1 MNLKKLGFS
10 NWFLKYAQENGQAD
24 FKIAR
29 VTAVNKDNY
38 QIRNENTELLAEIT
52 GKIMFGAESK
62 LDFPTV
68 GDWVFVQYFDGESFA
83 IIQDI
88 FPRKT
93 LLNRKT
99 SGKETDFQL
108 IAANIDTAFIMQ
120 SLDNNF
126 NLRRLERYLVM
137 INEGKIKP
145 VILFSKCDL
154 LEKEEI
160 ENIINETQ
168 KVIKD
173 YQFFVFSSEN
183 GKGMDKVREL
193 ILPGKTYCLL
203 GSSGVGKTTLL
214 NKLLGKDILRTNII
228 REKDSKGKHTT
239 SRRELIILGNN
250 GVIIDTPGMRE
261 LGNFDINDGIQETF
275 DDIESLSSLCKFNDC
290 THTNEPGCAIL
301 KAVEDGDV
309 NENRYDNFIKLR
321 KETAYYERSYLEK
334 RKRDKEF
341 GKMYKSVLKFKKRN
355 G

>member
-275 DDIESLSSLCKFNDC
+275 DDI
-290 THTNEPGCAIL
+290 
-301 KAVEDGDV
+301 
-309 NENRYDNFIKLR
+309 
-321 KETAYYERSYLEK
+321 
-334 RKRDKEF
+334 
-341 GKMYKSVLKFKKRN
+341 
-355 G
+355 